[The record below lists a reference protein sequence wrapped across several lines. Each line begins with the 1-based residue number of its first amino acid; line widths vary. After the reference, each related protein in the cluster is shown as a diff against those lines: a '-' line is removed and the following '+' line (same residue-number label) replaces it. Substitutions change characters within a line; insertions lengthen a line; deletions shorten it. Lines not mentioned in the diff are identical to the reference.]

1 MSLFSGLWALELGPS
16 RALEQGLGTV
26 GPRGP
31 RALVTVY
38 SGPSRAHG
46 PVTVYS
52 GPSRAHGPE
61 QAHRAR
67 EQGLLAH
74 SSVNAR
80 PSNVG
85 GFPRPRCRTFA
96 RPS

>member
-31 RALVTVY
+31 RAL
-38 SGPSRAHG
+38 
-46 PVTVYS
+46 VTVYS